1 MPRRYT
7 SPILNPMASPISKL
21 DGHPQQNQVDRWLL
35 AGQSVRWVASRLE
48 PPVSFQ
54 SVQRYRKNLLGP
66 ALRRVASKLSSTAKL
81 PVSVVQGSEIVERPL
96 RDVTQEARFD
106 ARVNPYVERTEQL
119 WQESWSALQEAKR
132 AVATFTD
139 AEGKEHVRGRD
150 FSVVAPLINAAARSL
165 ELFGKGA
172 GYLADQPS
180 PVQQNTIVVVLQPT
194 SESPNAAGADD

>member
-1 MPRRYT
+1 
-7 SPILNPMASPISKL
+7 MAS
-21 DGHPQQNQVDRWLL
+21 
-35 AGQSVRWVASRLE
+35 AS
-48 PPVSFQ
+48 
-54 SVQRYRKNLLGP
+54 
-66 ALRRVASKLSSTAKL
+66 RRVASKLSSAAKL

-139 AEGKEHVRGRD
+139 AEGKEYVRGRG

-165 ELFGKGA
+165 ELFGRGS
-172 GYLADQPS
+172 GYLVDQPA
-180 PVQQNTIVVVLQPT
+180 PVQQNTVVVVMQPT
-194 SESPNAAGADD
+194 SESREQLVEDDAETIDVTG